1 MTGTVRIKH
10 ERSYTVATHE
20 LAVTHQLSQTHVR
33 PLKTCAGLA
42 NKHLCLVRA
51 SSWVVVEVHLVP
63 IICTAW
69 NKGAVVGA
77 DIGNKVTHSMS
88 RNCCGKFVP
97 HVLHCKILS

>member
-1 MTGTVRIKH
+1 MTGTVCIKH

-51 SSWVVVEVHLVP
+51 SSWVVVEVHLRMG
-63 IICTAW
+63 ISELTLLRDGW
-69 NKGAVVGA
+69 GAVAWV
-77 DIGNKVTHSMS
+77 
-88 RNCCGKFVP
+88 
-97 HVLHCKILS
+97 